1 MSIQEEQYAWVDI
14 LLDEHFYK
22 YALTGENYEEFA
34 RAGLFNERWDWVDWL
49 LEAKELAILEGKV
62 LMCAPLSWVGRD
74 NDGCLLEDA
83 TFRERSSSDAVSI
96 VELYK
101 AFEKEK
107 EEEGEDDD
115 VSDITMS
122 DTSDTNS
129 LPDDCKCWNSFDV
142 PKRYKCWSY
151 Y

>member
-1 MSIQEEQYAWVDI
+1 MSIPEEQYAWVDI
-14 LLDEHFYK
+14 LLNEHFYK

-62 LMCAPLSWVGRD
+62 LMRAPLSWVGRD
-74 NDGCLLEDA
+74 DDD
-83 TFRERSSSDAVSI
+83 TSFRKRSSSDAVSI
-96 VELYK
+96 VEMYK

-107 EEEGEDDD
+107 EEEVEDDD

-122 DTSDTNS
+122 DTDS
-129 LPDDCKCWNSFDV
+129 LPDDCKCWNTFDV
-142 PKRYKCWSY
+142 SNKYKYWSY